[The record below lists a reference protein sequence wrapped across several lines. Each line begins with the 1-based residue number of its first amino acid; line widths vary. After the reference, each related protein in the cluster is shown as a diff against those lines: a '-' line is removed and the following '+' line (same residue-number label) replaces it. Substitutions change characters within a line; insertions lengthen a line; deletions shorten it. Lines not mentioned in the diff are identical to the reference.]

1 MPKKA
6 TAKKK
11 VVKKPIKKPVTKRG
25 VKHPHFQQ
33 MMVDEKN
40 KMNEMLKT
48 MLARG
53 PGPGAGT
60 TVLGAGHNE
69 AERKLQDKINEVHNL
84 QLQYNRGKKEIE
96 SWIRKEKDMK
106 Q

>member
-11 VVKKPIKKPVTKRG
+11 VVKKPVTKRV
-25 VKHPHFQQ
+25 VKRPHFQQ
-33 MMVDEKN
+33 MMVDEKT

-53 PGPGAGT
+53 PGPGGT
-60 TVLGAGHNE
+60 TLLGGGHTE
-69 AERKLQDKINEVHNL
+69 A
-84 QLQYNRGKKEIE
+84 
-96 SWIRKEKDMK
+96 
-106 Q
+106 

>member
-11 VVKKPIKKPVTKRG
+11 VVKKPVTKRG
-25 VKHPHFQQ
+25 VKRPHFQQ
-33 MMVDEKN
+33 MMVDEKT

-53 PGPGAGT
+53 PVPGAGHT
-60 TVLGAGHNE
+60 E
-69 AERKLQDKINEVHNL
+69 A
-84 QLQYNRGKKEIE
+84 
-96 SWIRKEKDMK
+96 
-106 Q
+106 